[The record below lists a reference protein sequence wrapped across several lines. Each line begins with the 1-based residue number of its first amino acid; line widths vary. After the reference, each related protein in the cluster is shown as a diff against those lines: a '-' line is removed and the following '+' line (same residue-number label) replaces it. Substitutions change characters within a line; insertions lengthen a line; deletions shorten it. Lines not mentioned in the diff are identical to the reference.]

1 MATIFSHA
9 IPLIADLIL
18 DAETAF
24 SIKKALEANN
34 SGQFTQALPVTDYI
48 MRLFITGQQG
58 WIKLPDD
65 SFRGKIRG

>member
-1 MATIFSHA
+1 
-9 IPLIADLIL
+9 LIADFIL

-34 SGQFTQALPVTDYI
+34 SGQFTRALPVTENI
-48 MRLFITGQQG
+48 MRFFNTGRQG

-65 SFRGKIRG
+65 SFRGKITG